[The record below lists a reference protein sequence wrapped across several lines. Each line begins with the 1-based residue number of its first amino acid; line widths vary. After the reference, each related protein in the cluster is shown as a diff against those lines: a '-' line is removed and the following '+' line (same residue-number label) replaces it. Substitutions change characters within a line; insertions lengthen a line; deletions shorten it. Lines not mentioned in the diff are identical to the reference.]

1 MGLVNNRCF
10 YALFILLWGIY
21 ALHWNNMKFSIVES
35 VSSLILGVN
44 LLFSFVFF
52 ISCCYQYR
60 FNSLFKMMTIL
71 MLVFSLYGLVSIVGG
86 ETIKFH
92 NSGVTLKNGTYMI
105 AFLRSFLPIF
115 AFFFLTRKGVLNF
128 SMVRISLIFFS
139 LLFFFVYFRS
149 VMLHSLVS
157 DKKEFV
163 NNVGYIFL
171 SLLPGIYLIKKS
183 FYQYIAWAILLAF
196 IFSALKR
203 GPIVISS
210 FLLAIFLYQKFTDTP
225 PRYKVYALLGIVVI
239 IVICGYFIVDYY
251 NSSALFRIR
260 LEKTLAGNTSGR
272 NVIIND
278 LLELYNYHTS
288 LFEYFFGLGADATVR
303 FGLNYAHNDWVE
315 ILIDQGIFGVTLYLV
330 FWFVA
335 FRQVVFMKNK
345 TCKYIC
351 LFIFVDLFLRTI
363 FSMTYSMIQSVTCL
377 LLGYAIAADEDSK
390 ELVGSRIYRQ

>member
-1 MGLVNNRCF
+1 MGYVYKRWF

-21 ALHWNNMKFSIVES
+21 ALHWNNMKIPIVEGI
-35 VSSLILGVN
+35 SSIILGAN
-44 LLFSFVFF
+44 LLFSFMCY
-52 ISCCYQYR
+52 ISCCYQYK

-71 MLVFSLYGLVSIVGG
+71 MLVFSLYGLISIVGG

-115 AFFFLTRKGVLNF
+115 AFYFLAKKGVLNF
-128 SMVRISLIFFS
+128 SIVRISLLFFA

-183 FYQYIAWAILLAF
+183 IYQYIVWAILLVF

-203 GPIVISS
+203 GPILISC
-210 FLLAIFLYQKFTDTP
+210 FLLAIFLHQKFKDTP
-225 PRYKVYALLGIVVI
+225 PRYKIYTLLGILVIVI
-239 IVICGYFIVDYY
+239 ICSYFIVDYY

-260 LEKTLAGNTSGR
+260 LEKTLAGNSSGR
-272 NVIIND
+272 NVIIYN
-278 LLELYNYHTS
+278 LLELYNYHTTI
-288 LFEYFFGLGADATVR
+288 LEYFFGLGADATVR

-315 ILIDQGIFGVTLYLV
+315 ILIDQGIFGVSLYLIFWIVSFRHV
-330 FWFVA
+330 F
-335 FRQVVFMKNK
+335 FMRNK
-345 TCKYIC
+345 KCQYIC
-351 LFIFVDLFLRTI
+351 LFIFIDLFLRTI
-363 FSMTYSMIQSVTCL
+363 FSMTYSMIQSVTCM
-377 LLGYAIAADEDSK
+377 LLGYAIAVDEYTN
-390 ELVGSRIYRQ
+390 EEFLNNE